1 MLEVTYALYDFVEK
15 YGGIYD
21 GWNIIPDGDPETDF
35 V

>member
-1 MLEVTYALYDFVEK
+1 MKDNQYDFVEK